1 MHDTVLKILI
11 VIESTEYLKKIT
23 DNIACLTNF
32 FIIASLRCT
41 TETAAFC
48 QKLSPDILIYDLAN
62 TGCPTSDIIHDIKQS
77 QTTHSVNIITTSS
90 SKKNESQISASI
102 KNGADLYMENLDDP
116 EILKNTLNIIA
127 KKRQFFL
134 SQNSNNLLLAKA
146 DEILH
151 KLKLPV
157 HFTGYHYLRTILY
170 NIATRSTKL
179 PEFSCKMYETVA
191 KEYNINP
198 RQVERAIN
206 KSIKHITAISSNEY
220 ILDVILG
227 YKINSSNYTLN
238 TKELIALIADQLRLN
253 YYLS

>member
-11 VIESTEYLKKIT
+11 AIENTEYLKKIT

-32 FIIASLRCT
+32 FIIASLSYT

-48 QKLSPDILIYDLAN
+48 EKLSPDILIYDISN
-62 TGCPTSDIIHDIKQS
+62 TDCPTSDVIHKIKQS
-77 QTTHSVNIITTSS
+77 RITHSVNVITTSS
-90 SKKNESQISASI
+90 EKKNESQISASI
-102 KNGADLYMENLDDP
+102 KNGADIYMENLDDP
-116 EILKNTLNIIA
+116 EILKRALNIIT
-127 KKRQFFL
+127 KKRHSIS
-134 SQNSNNLLLAKA
+134 SQNSNDFLLAKA

-157 HFTGYHYLRTILY
+157 HFAGYHYLRAILY

-206 KSIKHITAISSNEY
+206 KAIRHITAISSNEY